1 MKKVILLVLT
11 VVALSSYGQKV
22 RAYNQVEFYGRK
34 DGKTSEY
41 GNVTIKVV
49 WDGDN
54 DSPTNLS
61 SIAYPNVKVVVDE
74 SPELEGVTDE
84 CPYYYFAGTT
94 DDNRHLYGTIVKFPN
109 GDFSISL
116 LFGEGKA
123 QSAIFK
129 KSNFKY
135 VATKN

>member
-1 MKKVILLVLT
+1 MKKVILLALT

-34 DGKTSEY
+34 NDKTTEY

-54 DSPTNLS
+54 DAPTNLS
-61 SIAYPNVKVVVDE
+61 SIAYPNVKVILDE

-84 CPYYYFAGTT
+84 CPYYYFTGTT
-94 DDNRHLYGTIVKFPN
+94 DDNQHLGGVIVKFPD

-116 LFGEGKA
+116 FLGEKKA

-129 KSNFKY
+129 KNKFNY
-135 VATKN
+135 VVTKN